1 MDADADGAVSAL
13 PPAFQ
18 APEEAASRCRGASNT
33 GGVKYSICTFC
44 TSKAS
49 KLSTAPTCEQMQES
63 IDYGRRQV
71 LRWRQR
77 QYSCFCTNKANK
89 LSTSVHFCISIS
101 SESSVSICTVVLVK
115 QVNFIF
121 TCTTSG
127 PSKSLAG
134 NLKIDSLSSRSTC
147 SAYEALSYEC
157 MRP

>member
-1 MDADADGAVSAL
+1 MDAGADAAVSAL

-77 QYSCFCTNKANK
+77 QYSYFCASKASK
-89 LSTSVHFCISIS
+89 LSTSVHFCIKHKQR
-101 SESSVSICTVVLVK
+101 EQREYLYYCT
-115 QVNFIF
+115 
-121 TCTTSG
+121 
-127 PSKSLAG
+127 SKARKLQIYLH
-134 NLKIDSLSSRSTC
+134 NERT
-147 SAYEALSYEC
+147 
-157 MRP
+157 